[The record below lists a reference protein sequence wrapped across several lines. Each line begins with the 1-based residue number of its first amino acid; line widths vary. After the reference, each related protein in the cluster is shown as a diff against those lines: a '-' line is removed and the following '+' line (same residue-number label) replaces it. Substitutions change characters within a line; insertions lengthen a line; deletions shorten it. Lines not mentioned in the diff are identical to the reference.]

1 MMGIIGEEGQELIE
15 GGVCRY
21 GIILIFASLTR
32 MIVGTVTS
40 DVCDFVDWRL
50 GW

>member
-1 MMGIIGEEGQELIE
+1 MMGILGRGARIVD

-40 DVCDFVDWRL
+40 DGCGFVDWRL